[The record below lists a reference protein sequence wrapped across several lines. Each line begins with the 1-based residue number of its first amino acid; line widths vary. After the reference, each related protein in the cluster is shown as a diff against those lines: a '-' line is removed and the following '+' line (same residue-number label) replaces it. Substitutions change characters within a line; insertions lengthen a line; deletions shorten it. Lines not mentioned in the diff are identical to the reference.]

1 MNRRLYRSHT
11 ESVLGGVAGGVAEY
25 LDVDPAIVRVLWA
38 LLALITGGIFFILY
52 IVMWIV
58 VPYGPDTG
66 EAPTGDPAT
75 PDGSASPAWNAQPHR
90 RPRAGSAGGS
100 WVFGLILVVVGLY
113 FLGKEY
119 LPDLDLDRLW
129 PLGLVLVGVVL
140 LFGALRQRRG

>member
-66 EAPTGDPAT
+66 EAPTGDPAA
-75 PDGSASPAWNAQPHR
+75 PDGSASPTWNAQPQR
-90 RPRAGSAGGS
+90 RQRNRSGSGS

-140 LFGALRQRRG
+140 LFGALRQRQN